1 MTIQAKT
8 PDDYIRQL
16 PEERQEPMTKL
27 RTVINQNLP
36 EGFAEVVNYGMIG
49 WVVPHEIYPAGY
61 HCNPKDP
68 LPFLNIAS
76 QKNYISVYHSGMY
89 ANEMLMQ
96 WFLDEY
102 AKISTKKPD
111 MGKSCIRFKKPG
123 QIPFELFGALAKK
136 MTVQDWI
143 RIYEERVK
151 R

>member
-16 PEERQEPMTKL
+16 PEERQAPMTKL
-27 RTVINQNLP
+27 CTVINQNLP
-36 EGFAEVVNYGMIG
+36 EGFAEIIIYGMIG

-76 QKNYISVYHSGMY
+76 QKNYISIYHSGIY
-89 ANEMLMQ
+89 ADETLMK
-96 WFLDEY
+96 WFLNEY
-102 AKISTKKPD
+102 AKISPRKPD
-111 MGKSCIRFKKPG
+111 MGKSCIRFKKPE
-123 QIPFELFGALAKK
+123 QIPFELIGELAKK
-136 MTVQDWI
+136 MSVQEWI
-143 RIYEERVK
+143 RMYEERVK